1 MDADAAV
8 KTRRLIWAVPAL
20 VLVCV
25 GALRQPLH
33 AESHSSDV
41 SSQSRDWPIYDWPIY
56 GGQKA
61 DDHYSP
67 LTQINRSNVGKLK
80 VAWSYDSGEKG
91 VGLQT
96 SPLIVGRTLYA
107 YTPTQKVIA
116 LDAATGKLR
125 WTFDSGVTSTQP
137 VRGLTW
143 WSDGSESRLFA
154 GVANF
159 LYALDPRDGKPIQNF
174 GEAGRI
180 DLRKNLRGDYREH
193 SIALTTPGIVYK
205 DLIIVGGRMPE
216 THPAAPGDIRAFDVR
231 TGALRWSFH
240 TIPHPGEDGYAT
252 WPADAWLYSG
262 AANNWTGMALDER
275 RGILYA
281 PTGSAVS
288 DFYGADRTGQDLFA
302 DTLLALDA
310 ATGKRLWSFQGVHH
324 DIWDRDFPSP
334 PSLLTVTH
342 DGKRVDAVAQ
352 ATKQGYLYLFDRVTG
367 QPLFPIVEQTV
378 PASNVP
384 GEKAW
389 PTQPRPLFPAPFAR
403 QYLTNDMLTNRT
415 PEAHAFAGQKFKSF
429 RSAGQF
435 VPFSVDKQTIV
446 FPGFDGGAEWGG
458 SAVDIQSGV
467 IYINANEMAWTG
479 GLTANKTGLGPG
491 EEAYDNLCA
500 SCHGDR
506 REGSPP
512 AFPSLI
518 GVDKRLSSA
527 QIASTIRQGKGRMP
541 AFPMVNDTALP
552 ALIHYLEQGNDTA
565 GPAANAGDKREMT
578 AAAASASAPAP
589 SDPAGA
595 ASYAAHCAICHGD
608 HREGISPSFPA
619 LMGIGRRMSQ
629 PQVLALIHQGK
640 GRMPGF
646 PKLQGEELAALLRF
660 MDVPEVMVQARRQ
673 SAGEDAQ
680 SQYRFTGYRK
690 FLDQDGYP
698 AIAPPWGTLNAIDL
712 QTGKYLWK
720 IPFGEYPELAAKG
733 MKNTGTENYGGP
745 IVTAGGLVFIG
756 ATIFDR
762 KMHAF
767 GSHTGK
773 LLWEATLP
781 FAGHATPAT
790 YAVDGRQY
798 VVIAAGG
805 GRDPK
810 WSAGGV
816 YVAYAL
822 PPAKGASPKRRKPR
836 RSTDNR
842 STGNSDSRGK

>member
-1 MDADAAV
+1 MGAQAGMKKMWHIPWTILPFIIMDGV
-8 KTRRLIWAVPAL
+8 VHQ
-20 VLVCV
+20 
-25 GALRQPLH
+25 ALRA
-33 AESHSSDV
+33 AESRNPARATKSSD
-41 SSQSRDWPIYDWPIY
+41 RPIRDWPIY
-56 GGQKA
+56 GGQKS

-67 LTQINRSNVGKLK
+67 LTQINRRNVANLK
-80 VAWSYDSGEKG
+80 VAWSFDTGEKG

-116 LDAATGKLR
+116 LDAATGKRL
-125 WTFDSGVTSTQP
+125 WAFDSGVTSTQP

-143 WSDGSESRLFA
+143 WTGGSQSRLFA
-154 GVANF
+154 GVSNF
-159 LYALDPRDGKPIQNF
+159 LYALDPRNGRPIRSF
-174 GEAGRI
+174 GEDGRI
-180 DLRKNLRGDYREH
+180 DLRKSLRGDYREQ
-193 SIALTTPGIVYK
+193 SIALTTPGIIYK

-216 THPAAPGDIRAFDVR
+216 THPAPPGDIRAFDVH
-231 TGALRWSFH
+231 TGMLRWSFH
-240 TIPHPGEDGYAT
+240 TIPHPGEAGYDT
-252 WPADAWLYSG
+252 WPKDAWQHSG
-262 AANNWTGMALDER
+262 AANNWTGMALDEK

-288 DFYGADRTGQDLFA
+288 DFYGADRIGQDLFA

-310 ATGKRLWSFQGVHH
+310 ATGKRIWSFQGVHH

-334 PSLLTVTH
+334 PSLLTVMH
-342 DGKRVDAVAQ
+342 DGKRIDAVAQ

-367 QPLFPIVEQTV
+367 QPLFPIVEQSV

-403 QYLTNDMLTNRT
+403 QYLSDEMLTKRT
-415 PEAHAFAGQKFKSF
+415 PEAHAFAEETFKNF

-435 VPFSVDKQTIV
+435 VPFSADRQTIV

-458 SAVDIQSGV
+458 SAVNVKTGV

-491 EEAYDNLCA
+491 EQTYNNLCA
-500 SCHGDR
+500 SCHGDH

-512 AFPSLI
+512 AFPTLI
-518 GVDKRLSSA
+518 GINKRLSDA
-527 QIASTIRQGKGRMP
+527 QITVTIRQGKGRMP
-541 AFPMVNDTALP
+541 AFPMVNDATLP
-552 ALIHYLEQGNDTA
+552 ALIRYLEQGEEAATRGAGARTND
-565 GPAANAGDKREMT
+565 KQEMT
-578 AAAASASAPAP
+578 SIHTASTSAA

-608 HREGISPSFPA
+608 HGEGISPSFPA
-619 LMGIGRRMSQ
+619 LIGVGSRMPR
-629 PQVLALIHQGK
+629 PQVLQFIHQGK

-646 PKLQGEELAALLRF
+646 PRLQGEELAALLRF
-660 MDVPEVMVQARRQ
+660 MSVPEHIAEPQPEPI
-673 SAGEDAQ
+673 GEDAEIK
-680 SQYRFTGYRK
+680 YRFTGYRK

-698 AIAPPWGTLNAIDL
+698 AISTPWGTLNAIDL
-712 QTGKYLWK
+712 NTGRYLWQ
-720 IPFGEYPELAAKG
+720 IALGEYPELAAKDI
-733 MKNTGTENYGGP
+733 KNTGTENYGGP
-745 IVTAGGLVFIG
+745 IVTAGGIVFIG

-767 GSHTGK
+767 DSRTGK
-773 LLWEATLP
+773 LLWETTLP

-790 YAVDGRQY
+790 YMVDGKQY

-810 WSAGGV
+810 WPSGGV
-816 YVAYAL
+816 YVAFAV
-822 PPAKGASPKRRKPR
+822 PSHRDAAPVGHAVKRR
-836 RSTDNR
+836 
-842 STGNSDSRGK
+842 

>member
-1 MDADAAV
+1 MPRM
-8 KTRRLIWAVPAL
+8 KRRHRVLWLAL
-20 VLVCV
+20 AC
-25 GALRQPLH
+25 ATMQHSARA
-33 AESHSSDV
+33 AESHPSKSPV
-41 SSQSRDWPIYDWPIY
+41 QSRDWPVY

-67 LTQINRSNVGKLK
+67 LTQINRRNVSRLK
-80 VAWSYDSGEKG
+80 VAWSFDTGEKG

-96 SPLIVGRTLYA
+96 SPLIVGRTLYT

-116 LDAATGKLR
+116 LDAATGKLL

-143 WSDGSESRLFA
+143 WSDGTETRLFA

-159 LYALDPRDGKPIQNF
+159 LYALDPRDGKPIQRF
-174 GEAGRI
+174 GEDGRV
-180 DLRKNLRGDYREH
+180 DLRKNLRGDYREQ
-193 SIALTTPGIVYK
+193 SIALTTPGIIYK
-205 DLIIVGGRMPE
+205 DLIIVGGREPE
-216 THPAAPGDIRAFDVR
+216 THPASPGDIRAFDVR
-231 TGALRWSFH
+231 TSTLRWSFH
-240 TIPHPGEDGYAT
+240 TIPHPGEEGYDT
-252 WPADAWLYSG
+252 WPKDAWLHSG
-262 AANNWTGMALDER
+262 AANNWTGMALDEK
-275 RGILYA
+275 RGILYV

-288 DFYGADRTGQDLFA
+288 DFYGADRIGQDLFA

-310 ATGKRLWSFQGVHH
+310 ATGKRIWSFQGVHH

-334 PSLLTVTH
+334 PSLVTVLH
-342 DGKRVDAVAQ
+342 DGRRIDAVAQ
-352 ATKQGYLYLFDRVTG
+352 ATKQGYLYLFDRITG
-367 QPLFPIVEQTV
+367 QPLFPTVEQAV

-384 GEKAW
+384 GENAW

-403 QYLTNDMLTNRT
+403 QYLTADMLTNRT
-415 PEAHAFAGQKFKSF
+415 PEAHTFAENKFKTF

-458 SAVDIQSGV
+458 SAVDIKTGV

-491 EEAYDNLCA
+491 EETYDHLCA
-500 SCHGDR
+500 SCHGEH

-512 AFPSLI
+512 AFPSLVN
-518 GVDKRLSSA
+518 VDKRLSSA

-541 AFPMVNDTALP
+541 AFPMVNDATLP
-552 ALIHYLEQGNDTA
+552 ALIHYLEEGQENGSGA
-565 GPAANAGDKREMT
+565 GHPDSKQEMT
-578 AAAASASAPAP
+578 SIHTSTNAPA
-589 SDPAGA
+589 SDDPAGA

-608 HREGISPSFPA
+608 HREGIIPSFPA
-619 LMGIGRRMSQ
+619 LIGIGSRMPQ

-646 PKLQGEELAALLRF
+646 PKLQGDELAALLRYLG
-660 MDVPEVMVQARRQ
+660 VPPHASQPARPP
-673 SAGEDAQ
+673 AEDAELK
-680 SQYRFTGYRK
+680 YRFTGYRK
-690 FLDQDGYP
+690 FLDPDGYP
-698 AIAPPWGTLNAIDL
+698 AISPPWGTLNAIDL
-712 QTGKYLWK
+712 NTGRYLWK

-733 MKNTGTENYGGP
+733 VKDTGTENYGGP

-762 KMHAF
+762 KMRAF
-767 GSHTGK
+767 DSHTGK
-773 LLWEATLP
+773 LLWEAALP

-790 YAVDGRQY
+790 YMLDGKQY

-810 WSAGGV
+810 WSSGGV
-816 YVAYAL
+816 YVAFAL
-822 PPAKGASPKRRKPR
+822 PHRNAARIRHAVK
-836 RSTDNR
+836 
-842 STGNSDSRGK
+842 SR

>member
-1 MDADAAV
+1 MRAIPV
-8 KTRRLIWAVPAL
+8 V
-20 VLVCV
+20 VLVCA
-25 GALRQPLH
+25 GNLHQPLRA
-33 AESHSSDV
+33 AESHPAASPM
-41 SSQSRDWPIYDWPIY
+41 QTRDWPISDWPIY

-61 DDHYSP
+61 GDHYST
-67 LTQINRSNVGKLK
+67 LHQINRSNVANLK
-80 VAWSYDSGEKG
+80 VAWSFDTREKG

-116 LDAATGKLR
+116 LDATTGKLK
-125 WTFDSGVTSTQP
+125 WIFNSGVASTQP

-143 WSDGSESRLFA
+143 WTDGSEERLFA

-159 LYALDPRDGKPIQNF
+159 LYALDPHDGKPIQSF
-174 GEAGRI
+174 GEQGRI
-180 DLRKNLRGDYREH
+180 DVRKNLRGDYREQ
-193 SIALTTPGIVYK
+193 SIALTTPGVIYK
-205 DLIIVGGRMPE
+205 NLIILGGRMPE
-216 THPAAPGDIRAFDVR
+216 AHPAAPGDILAFDVH

-240 TIPHPGEDGYAT
+240 TIPHPGEAGYET
-252 WPADAWLYSG
+252 WPKDAWLHSG
-262 AANNWTGMALDER
+262 AANNWAGMTLDEK

-288 DFYGADRTGQDLFA
+288 DFYGADRAGQNLFA

-310 ATGKRLWSFQGVHH
+310 ATGKRIWSFQGVHH

-334 PSLLTVTH
+334 PSLLTVVH
-342 DGKRVDAVAQ
+342 NGKRMDAVAQ

-367 QPLFPIVEQTV
+367 QPLFPIVEQAV

-384 GEKAW
+384 GERAW

-403 QYLTNDMLTNRT
+403 QYLTGQMLTDRT
-415 PEAHAFAGQKFKSF
+415 PQAHAFAEEKFSTF

-458 SAVDIQSGV
+458 SAVDTRTGV

-491 EEAYDNLCA
+491 EETYNNLCA

-506 REGSPP
+506 RQGSPP

-518 GVDKRLSSA
+518 GIDKRLTQA
-527 QIASTIRQGKGRMP
+527 QIAATIRQGKGRMP
-541 AFPMVNDTALP
+541 AFPMVNDATLP
-552 ALIHYLEQGNDTA
+552 VLIHYLEQGTEAASHGAGVPAND
-565 GPAANAGDKREMT
+565 KQEMT
-578 AAAASASAPAP
+578 SVHGAPA
-589 SDPAGA
+589 SFSVDAAGA

-608 HREGISPSFPA
+608 HREGITPSFPA
-619 LMGIGRRMSQ
+619 LVGIGSRMPR
-629 PQVLALIHQGK
+629 PQVLQFIHQGK

-646 PKLQGEELAALLRF
+646 PGLQGEELSALLRY
-660 MDVPEVMVQARRQ
+660 MGVPEHIAKSQPQAP
-673 SAGEDAQ
+673 GEDAELK
-680 SQYRFTGYRK
+680 YRFTGYRK

-698 AIAPPWGTLNAIDL
+698 AISPPWGTLNAIDL
-712 QTGKYLWK
+712 NTGKYLWK
-720 IPFGEYPELAAKG
+720 IPFGAYPELAAQG
-733 MKNTGTENYGGP
+733 MNNTGTENYGGP
-745 IVTAGGLVFIG
+745 IVTAGGVVFIG

-767 GSHTGK
+767 DSRTGK
-773 LLWEATLP
+773 LLWETALP

-790 YAVDGRQY
+790 YMIDGKQY

-810 WSAGGV
+810 WPSGGV
-816 YVAYAL
+816 YVAFAL
-822 PPAKGASPKRRKPR
+822 PSHRNAARVRPR
-836 RSTDNR
+836 VKSH
-842 STGNSDSRGK
+842 

>member
-1 MDADAAV
+1 MKMPSIHWIAPAV
-8 KTRRLIWAVPAL
+8 AFVCIIAL
-20 VLVCV
+20 Q
-25 GALRQPLH
+25 QPLGAAQPH
-33 AESHSSDV
+33 KPKSVQSH
-41 SSQSRDWPIYDWPIY
+41 DWPVY

-67 LTQINRSNVGKLK
+67 LTQITRSNVARLK
-80 VAWSYDSGEKG
+80 VAWSFDTGEKG

-116 LDAATGKLR
+116 LDAPTGKLL

-143 WSDGSESRLFA
+143 WSDGAERRLFA
-154 GVANF
+154 GIANF
-159 LYALDPRDGKPIQNF
+159 LYALDPRNGKPIPSF
-174 GEAGRI
+174 GEDGRI
-180 DLRKNLRGDYREH
+180 DLRKNLRGDYRQH
-193 SIALTTPGIVYK
+193 SIALTTPGIIYK
-205 DLIIVGGRMPE
+205 DLIILGGREPE
-216 THPAAPGDIRAFDVR
+216 THPAPPGDIRAFDVR
-231 TGALRWSFH
+231 TGALHWSFH
-240 TIPHPGEDGYAT
+240 TIPHPGEAGYET
-252 WPADAWLYSG
+252 WPKDAWRYSG
-262 AANNWTGMALDER
+262 SANNWTGIALDEK

-288 DFYGADRTGQDLFA
+288 DFYGADRIGQDLFA

-310 ATGKRLWSFQGVHH
+310 ATGKRIWSFQGVHH

-334 PSLLTVTH
+334 PSLLTVLH
-342 DGKRVDAVAQ
+342 DGRRIDAVAQ
-352 ATKQGYLYLFDRVTG
+352 STKQGYLYLFDRATG
-367 QPLFPIVEQTV
+367 QPLFPIIEQPV

-384 GEKAW
+384 GEKTW
-389 PTQPRPLFPAPFAR
+389 PTQPRPLFPTPFAR
-403 QYLTNDMLTNRT
+403 QYLTGDMLTNRT
-415 PEAHAFAGQKFKSF
+415 AEAHTFAEGKFKSF

-458 SAVDIQSGV
+458 SAVDIKNGV

-479 GLTANKTGLGPG
+479 GLTENKGGLGPG

-500 SCHGDR
+500 SCHGEH

-512 AFPSLI
+512 TFPSLLN
-518 GVDKRLSSA
+518 VEKRLTYA

-541 AFPMVNDTALP
+541 AFPMVNDISLP
-552 ALIHYLEQGNDTA
+552 ALVHYLEEGKEDASAPIRADGKQEMMSIQGS
-565 GPAANAGDKREMT
+565 K
-578 AAAASASAPAP
+578 SASAAD
-589 SDPAGA
+589 SPAGA
-595 ASYAAHCAICHGD
+595 QSYAAHCAICHGD

-619 LMGIGRRMSQ
+619 LIGIGSRMQ
-629 PQVLALIHQGK
+629 QTQVLALVHQGK

-646 PKLQGEELAALLRF
+646 PKLQGEELAALLRYLGASGRVSQPA
-660 MDVPEVMVQARRQ
+660 VPAV
-673 SAGEDAQ
+673 GEDAELK
-680 SQYRFTGYRK
+680 YHFTGYRK

-698 AIAPPWGTLNAIDL
+698 AISPPWGTLNAIDL
-712 QTGKYLWK
+712 NTGKYLWK

-733 MKNTGTENYGGP
+733 IKNTGTENYGGP

-762 KMHAF
+762 KMRAF
-767 GSHTGK
+767 DSHTGK
-773 LLWEATLP
+773 LLWETTLP

-790 YAVDGRQY
+790 YMFDGKQY

-810 WSAGGV
+810 WSSGGI
-816 YVAYAL
+816 YVAFSLRGRDAMRIRH
-822 PPAKGASPKRRKPR
+822 A
-836 RSTDNR
+836 
-842 STGNSDSRGK
+842 GNSR

>member
-1 MDADAAV
+1 MQHS
-8 KTRRLIWAVPAL
+8 
-20 VLVCV
+20 V
-25 GALRQPLH
+25 GA
-33 AESHSSDV
+33 AEPHRVAATAAAPGSPD
-41 SSQSRDWPIYDWPIY
+41 RDWPDRDWPVY

-67 LTQINRSNVGKLK
+67 LAQINRSNVGKLK
-80 VAWSYDSGEKG
+80 VAWSFDTGEKG

-116 LDAATGKLR
+116 LDAATGKLL

-137 VRGLTW
+137 VRGPAW
-143 WSDGSESRLFA
+143 WSNGGESRLFA

-159 LYALDPRDGKPIQNF
+159 LYALDPRDGKPIQSF
-174 GEAGRI
+174 GEAGRV
-180 DLRKNLRGDYREH
+180 DLRKDLRGDYREQ

-205 DLIIVGGRMPE
+205 DMIIVGGRNPE
-216 THPAAPGDIRAFDVR
+216 THPAPPGDIRAFDVH
-231 TGALRWSFH
+231 TGTLRWSFH
-240 TIPHPGEDGYAT
+240 TIPHPGEDGYET
-252 WPADAWLYSG
+252 WPNDAWRYSG

-275 RGILYA
+275 RGILYV

-288 DFYGADRTGQDLFA
+288 DFYGADRIGQDLFA

-310 ATGKRLWSFQGVHH
+310 GTGKRIWSFQSVHH

-334 PSLLTVTH
+334 PSLLTVLH
-342 DGKRVDAVAQ
+342 QGKRIDAVAQ
-352 ATKQGYLYLFDRVTG
+352 ATKQGYLYLFDRTTG
-367 QPLFPIVEQTV
+367 QPLFPTVEQAV

-403 QYLTNDMLTNRT
+403 QYLTGDMLTNRT
-415 PEAHAFAGQKFKSF
+415 PEAHTFAEDTFKSF

-435 VPFSVDKQTIV
+435 VPFSVDQQTIV

-458 SAVDIQSGV
+458 SAVDVRTGV

-491 EEAYDNLCA
+491 EETYDNLCA
-500 SCHGDR
+500 SCHGEH

-512 AFPSLI
+512 AFPSLVNI
-518 GVDKRLSSA
+518 DKRLSSA
-527 QIASTIRQGKGRMP
+527 QIASIIRQGKGRMP
-541 AFPMVNDTALP
+541 AFPVVNNATLT
-552 ALIHYLEQGNDTA
+552 ALIHYLEQGKEDASTA
-565 GPAANAGDKREMT
+565 VRGDGKQEMTSVQASANAS
-578 AAAASASAPAP
+578 AA

-595 ASYAAHCAICHGD
+595 ESYAANCAICHGNS
-608 HREGISPSFPA
+608 REGSPPAFPSLVNIDKRLSYTQIA
-619 LMGIGRRMSQ
+619 STIR
-629 PQVLALIHQGK
+629 QGK
-640 GRMPGF
+640 GLMPGF
-646 PKLQGEELAALLRF
+646 PKLQDGELAALLRYLG
-660 MDVPEVMVQARRQ
+660 VPDHIAPPPPV
-673 SAGEDAQ
+673 GEDAEQ
-680 SQYRFTGYRK
+680 KYHFTGYRR

-698 AIAPPWGTLNAIDL
+698 AISPPWGTLNAIDL
-712 QTGKYLWK
+712 NTGKYLWK

-733 MKNTGTENYGGP
+733 MNDTGTENYGGP

-767 GSHTGK
+767 DSHSGK
-773 LLWEATLP
+773 LLWEAALP

-790 YAVDGRQY
+790 YMLDGKQY

-810 WSAGGV
+810 WSSGGV
-816 YVAYAL
+816 YVAFAL
-822 PPAKGASPKRRKPR
+822 PQRNAARIRHAVK
-836 RSTDNR
+836 
-842 STGNSDSRGK
+842 SR